1 MCQPGLAYRPAPTIL
16 NGGQSMNVL
25 HLISGGEVG
34 GSKNIL
40 LALVKG
46 MGDSEVKNI
55 IVCFIRG
62 RLYEEAVEMG
72 LDVRLLEQRKRFD
85 LSIVSRIMDIC
96 ENENINIVNCHGG
109 RANFVGYFLKRK
121 YRAKYVTTVHSDYKE
136 DYKGNKYK
144 TLIYSN
150 INRMALNAFD
160 YYITVSDNFKDM
172 LINRGFDKDKIFV
185 VYNGIDFKREG
196 NDFNKKDIIENYNLK
211 DAGQYVT
218 MVARFHPVKGHRVF
232 LEACKAVLENFKDVC
247 FILVGDGAVKNEME
261 EYARELSIN
270 ESVKF
275 VGFQKPDDFLGLSS
289 FTVLTSFTESF
300 PLAILESAAYK
311 KTVVSTDVGGISRL
325 IKDGENGY
333 LVKPGDSLELACRMV
348 CLLKNPDTAAKFGE
362 RLYGKAS
369 KNYSL
374 ESFTERYLEIY
385 NSVLAGR
392 DK

>member
-1 MCQPGLAYRPAPTIL
+1 
-16 NGGQSMNVL
+16 MNIL

-34 GSKNIL
+34 GSKKHL
-40 LALVKG
+40 LTLVKS
-46 MGDSEVKNI
+46 MEDNDVKNM
-55 IVCFIRG
+55 IVCFMRG
-62 RLYEEAVEMG
+62 SLYDEAVKMG
-72 LDVRLLEQRKRFD
+72 LDVRLVEQRKRFD
-85 LSIVSRIMDIC
+85 LSIVARIKDIC
-96 ENENINIVNCHGG
+96 EKKNIVIVNCHGG
-109 RANFVGYFLKRK
+109 RANFVGYFLMRK
-121 YRAKYVTTVHSDYKE
+121 YKAKYVTTVHSDYKE

-185 VYNGIDFKREG
+185 VYNGMDFKREG
-196 NDFNKKDIIENYNLK
+196 NNFNKKDIIENYTLK

-218 MVARFHPVKGHRVF
+218 MVARFHPVKGHRIF

-247 FILVGDGAVKNEME
+247 FILAGDGAFKSEME
-261 EYARELSIN
+261 EYARELNIDK
-270 ESVKF
+270 SVKF
-275 VGFQKPDDFLGLSS
+275 VGFQKPDIFLELSS

-311 KTVVSTDVGGISRL
+311 KTVVSTDVGGISKL

-333 LVKPGDSLELACRMV
+333 LVKPGDSLELACRMIY
-348 CLLKNPDTAAKFGE
+348 LLKNPQVAEEFGE
-362 RLYGKAS
+362 RLYEKAS

-392 DK
+392 DKE